1 MYKFLSLYQ
10 LDQVGRAAWLSSVG
24 PDGYP
29 EMKKLQ
35 EVESIEKA
43 VNLNKKFDFAASNG
57 RGISKK
63 PLEGFIA
70 VDFTNVLAGPNCGR
84 MLSELGATV
93 YKVEPHNP
101 QHPPMVMVAWQAEGN
116 AGKKTII
123 IDFKSEEG
131 KKISRDLIKRA
142 DIVLLN
148 KADQQVVDMALDRES
163 LDQINAKAIHLNVQ
177 ARKGENLYSE
187 SANWPGY
194 DPALQVLI
202 H

>member
-1 MYKFLSLYQ
+1 MLCCNFTNFLSHH
-10 LDQVGRAAWLSSVG
+10 R
-24 PDGYP
+24 
-29 EMKKLQ
+29 
-35 EVESIEKA
+35 
-43 VNLNKKFDFAASNG
+43 
-57 RGISKK
+57 
-63 PLEGFIA
+63 
-70 VDFTNVLAGPNCGR
+70 
-84 MLSELGATV
+84 
-93 YKVEPHNP
+93 
-101 QHPPMVMVAWQAEGN
+101 QAEGN

-194 DPALQVLI
+194 DPALQVVIYMKSFSQKKFRENDFTEKICVNL
-202 H
+202 

>member
-1 MYKFLSLYQ
+1 
-10 LDQVGRAAWLSSVG
+10 
-24 PDGYP
+24 
-29 EMKKLQ
+29 MKKLQ
-35 EVESIEKA
+35 EVESIGKA
-43 VNLNKKFDFAASNG
+43 VNLNKKFEFTNPAASNG
-57 RGISKK
+57 KGISKK
-63 PLEGFIA
+63 PLAGFIA

-194 DPALQVLI
+194 DPALQVVIFIKSGCYSKNIYTYHL
-202 H
+202 HLFLN

>member
-1 MYKFLSLYQ
+1 MYL
-10 LDQVGRAAWLSSVG
+10 
-24 PDGYP
+24 
-29 EMKKLQ
+29 KK
-35 EVESIEKA
+35 
-43 VNLNKKFDFAASNG
+43 NLNLILESKF
-57 RGISKK
+57 
-63 PLEGFIA
+63 
-70 VDFTNVLAGPNCGR
+70 
-84 MLSELGATV
+84 
-93 YKVEPHNP
+93 HNR
-101 QHPPMVMVAWQAEGN
+101 QAEGN

-194 DPALQVLI
+194 DPALQVHSNLDI
-202 H
+202 ANKSVIPFLFTISNVIC

>member
-1 MYKFLSLYQ
+1 MLCCNFTNFLSHH
-10 LDQVGRAAWLSSVG
+10 R
-24 PDGYP
+24 
-29 EMKKLQ
+29 
-35 EVESIEKA
+35 
-43 VNLNKKFDFAASNG
+43 
-57 RGISKK
+57 
-63 PLEGFIA
+63 
-70 VDFTNVLAGPNCGR
+70 
-84 MLSELGATV
+84 
-93 YKVEPHNP
+93 
-101 QHPPMVMVAWQAEGN
+101 QAEGN

-194 DPALQVLI
+194 DPALQVSTPKTRFSEPQFSEMLHLMNNLQLPFNFHI
-202 H
+202 FLFI